1 MIVSDPIIEL
11 GANNQHTNDLG
22 LVLTRHGN
30 LGNDSNVAIFYD
42 ESQDTLKIGYTDNSA
57 SETTLT
63 TTATGLDVSITGN
76 VAAAYDT
83 DETSYFG
90 RAAVGYMGQSDQA
103 SFSHLDKNTSA
114 NFALKQA
121 ASGATHINTPTGQ
134 HIRFSVN
141 ASEVGRFSGGGDF
154 KVGAN
159 KLYVDTSASEVQMYS
174 QATGSTAGPDL
185 VLMRDNP
192 NNGANGDYI
201 GQVRYEGLS
210 DSGTSRL
217 YAKTTGKIK
226 TATNGSES
234 GIIETALRTSG
245 SQRISV
251 RHSGDLFHIKNGT
264 DFQVGETANLY
275 VDTSTSRVGINVASP
290 SYTLDVGGDVN
301 LSTGSTLRING
312 IPAVFSNWTA
322 NGSDIYRSSGN
333 VGIGTTSPQYK
344 LDVDGGTTEGDG
356 DVMLRMFGGVNK
368 VGKLIF
374 GRTGNSDIRS
384 HAIESITNSGGANNY
399 MKFLVHDGG
408 SSSPYETRTEV
419 MTLLG
424 NGNVGIGTA
433 SPGSLLT
440 FYKDYTV
447 PANGSEPA
455 DDTTQGITFRSDLN
469 SFGASL
475 SPAWSSSTSVV
486 DTAKIW
492 FQPKSYQGIS
502 GSAGVHGYLAFGT
515 GYFGSQSN
523 TPDMVINTGG
533 NVGIGTTSP
542 IAALDIN
549 GGAENNTTP
558 ALSIRGGLYDLSDL
572 YVLNTYNVNTG
583 VGYAAKVIGVNI
595 KNKVETDNTVQI
607 RNNVGGITSAGA
619 IYLGSDDVN
628 QGIFGVLGGTGTA
641 GSTLAEYLTVKGN
654 GNVGIGTTSP
664 TQTLDV
670 NGSVRQRGANTY
682 LDWAERRIIMNYDNT
697 YRQGIKFSTGTR
709 EMTLFS
715 TTGDSG
721 GSIIFKTRAGGGSSD
736 TDYGT
741 ERMRI
746 TGGGNVGIGTTSPG
760 YKLHVSGDINFTG
773 TLYQNGTAFSG
784 GGGGGSS
791 VWSTSGSNIY
801 YNTGNV
807 GIGTANPS
815 TMVCIDGGTGVGS
828 SGGVLGIR
836 QKGNT
841 MNDGITLTSSH
852 SNSVRMY
859 KDASGHFH
867 LYNTGGGQFTLQ
879 NGNGNVGIGTNAPSY
894 KLHISAGNDSITWY
908 GPNTTWS
915 SYLAVGAAND
925 KTVANNTTIAQCITT
940 NGNLHL
946 DAGHSRD
953 IYMNYYSGNY
963 IRHNGLGVYSDDRLK
978 TDEELITNATD
989 TLLKLSPQKY
999 LKKYTLREN
1008 ETREPFTETGLIAQD
1023 IWYDAPELRHIV
1035 MLGADADPTENK
1047 PEAPVDGDI
1056 QQDPDY
1062 SSWGPNTASVNYD
1075 GLIAYLVKSN
1085 QELYTEI
1092 QAEKTRNDALEA
1104 RIAALENA

>member
-1 MIVSDPIIEL
+1 
-11 GANNQHTNDLG
+11 
-22 LVLTRHGN
+22 
-30 LGNDSNVAIFYD
+30 
-42 ESQDTLKIGYTDNSA
+42 
-57 SETTLT
+57 
-63 TTATGLDVSITGN
+63 
-76 VAAAYDT
+76 
-83 DETSYFG
+83 
-90 RAAVGYMGQSDQA
+90 
-103 SFSHLDKNTSA
+103 
-114 NFALKQA
+114 
-121 ASGATHINTPTGQ
+121 
-134 HIRFSVN
+134 
-141 ASEVGRFSGGGDF
+141 
-154 KVGAN
+154 
-159 KLYVDTSASEVQMYS
+159 
-174 QATGSTAGPDL
+174 
-185 VLMRDNP
+185 MRIC
-192 NNGANGDYI
+192 GANGGRVGI
-201 GQVRYEGLS
+201 G
-210 DSGTSRL
+210 
-217 YAKTTGKIK
+217 TTDPTEILHLAADANPQILVEDTGSANRSEIRFK
-226 TATNGSES
+226 TATTDWCLGQH
-234 GIIETALRTSG
+234 G
-245 SQRISV
+245 
-251 RHSGDLFHIKNGT
+251 GDTGKFKI
-264 DFQVGETANLY
+264 ANN
-275 VDTSTSRVGINVASP
+275 T
-290 SYTLDVGGDVN
+290 DVG
-301 LSTGSTLRING
+301 TGTLVTI
-312 IPAVFSNWTA
+312 
-322 NGSDIYRSSGN
+322 DQSGN
-333 VGIGTTSPQYK
+333 VGIGTTNPQDK
-344 LDVDGGTTEGDG
+344 LHIYGTDSQLFQIQNTNDTARMVLNGASGTGGD
-356 DVMLRMFGGVNK
+356 
-368 VGKLIF
+368 LIF
-374 GRTGNSDIRS
+374 RQNGTSTWGI
-384 HAIESITNSGGANNY
+384 ASIGD
-399 MKFLVHDGG
+399 KLHFLGDD
-408 SSSPYETRTEV
+408 STSQYR
-419 MTLLG
+419 MTL
-424 NGNVGIGTA
+424 
-433 SPGSLLT
+433 
-440 FYKDYTV
+440 D
-447 PANGSEPA
+447 
-455 DDTTQGITFRSDLN
+455 N
-469 SFGASL
+469 S
-475 SPAWSSSTSVV
+475 
-486 DTAKIW
+486 
-492 FQPKSYQGIS
+492 
-502 GSAGVHGYLAFGT
+502 
-515 GYFGSQSN
+515 
-523 TPDMVINTGG
+523 
-533 NVGIGTTSP
+533 
-542 IAALDIN
+542 
-549 GGAENNTTP
+549 
-558 ALSIRGGLYDLSDL
+558 
-572 YVLNTYNVNTG
+572 
-583 VGYAAKVIGVNI
+583 
-595 KNKVETDNTVQI
+595 
-607 RNNVGGITSAGA
+607 
-619 IYLGSDDVN
+619 
-628 QGIFGVLGGTGTA
+628 
-641 GSTLAEYLTVKGN
+641 
-654 GNVGIGTTSP
+654 
-664 TQTLDV
+664 
-670 NGSVRQRGANTY
+670 
-682 LDWAERRIIMNYDNT
+682 
-697 YRQGIKFSTGTR
+697 
-709 EMTLFS
+709 
-715 TTGDSG
+715 
-721 GSIIFKTRAGGGSSD
+721 
-736 TDYGT
+736 
-741 ERMRI
+741 
-746 TGGGNVGIGTTSPG
+746 GNVGIGTTSPG